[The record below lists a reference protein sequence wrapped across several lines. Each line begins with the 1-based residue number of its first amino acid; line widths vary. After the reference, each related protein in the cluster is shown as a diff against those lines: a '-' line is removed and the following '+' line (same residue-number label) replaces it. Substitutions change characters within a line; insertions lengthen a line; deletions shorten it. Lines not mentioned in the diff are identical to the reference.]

1 MKKQQNEKSFTE
13 LNKEN
18 SSLRKSPEETKEKRI
33 EQLAAALDPILE
45 TQASNLWELD
55 ANDIAAQ
62 LVGAGFGNLREF
74 KQEIISR
81 YLKGDIAGLLTLLQ
95 EEI

>member
-1 MKKQQNEKSFTE
+1 M
-13 LNKEN
+13 
-18 SSLRKSPEETKEKRI
+18 ETKEKRI
-33 EQLAAALDPILE
+33 KQLAAALDPILE
-45 TQASNLWELD
+45 THAPCPWELD
-55 ANDIAAQ
+55 SNDIAAQ

-95 EEI
+95 EET

>member
-1 MKKQQNEKSFTE
+1 M
-13 LNKEN
+13 
-18 SSLRKSPEETKEKRI
+18 ETKEKRI

-45 TQASNLWELD
+45 AQATCPWELD
-55 ANDIAAQ
+55 SNDIAAQ
-62 LVGAGFGNLREF
+62 LVRAGFGNLREF